1 MVTADPPDERTT
13 VSLLLRTQPV
23 GPAVEPEPGT
33 GRRRVGSSGRRPAVG
48 LAFVAPAAILV
59 AALFLV
65 PLAILIYMSFTDW
78 PLLGSPH
85 FNGLTNYR
93 QLGSDDQFLGAIKFT
108 LLYTAIT
115 TVVLFAIAFAL
126 VAISGSRRRGTVFYR
141 TAFFLPYVVGT
152 AAASSMWWV
161 NANDQLGI
169 FNKVLHATGLT
180 NQPADLLGTP
190 DRALITV
197 IALVVWKFVGFQVI
211 VLLVGLQAIPTEWYE
226 AARMDG
232 ASTWQRL
239 RYITLPALRPT
250 LALLTVLSVTGSL
263 LAFDQF
269 FVLTHGG
276 PDNSTVTVVLALYNK
291 AFQSFRLGNAAA
303 EAVVILIVLVLV
315 NAIQLRL
322 FREREK

>member
-1 MVTADPPDERTT
+1 MLTREHPRAGTRETA
-13 VSLLLRTQPV
+13 PV
-23 GPAVEPEPGT
+23 PGPRRRRGT
-33 GRRRVGSSGRRPAVG
+33 GAARRPLVG
-48 LAFVAPAAILV
+48 LAFVAPTAVVV

-78 PLLGSPH
+78 PLLGSPT
-85 FNGLTNYR
+85 FNGLKNYR
-93 QLGSDDQFLGAIKFT
+93 ELGSDDQFLGAIKFT
-108 LLYTAIT
+108 LLYTVIT
-115 TVVLFAIAFAL
+115 TIVLFAVAFAL
-126 VAISGSRRRGTVFYR
+126 VAISNTRRRGAMFYR

-161 NANDQLGI
+161 NSNDQLGVFSKAAQAAGI
-169 FNKVLHATGLT
+169 AHQPLGLLATPG
-180 NQPADLLGTP
+180 
-190 DRALITV
+190 RALFTV
-197 IALVVWKFVGFQVI
+197 IALVVWKFVGFQVM
-211 VLLVGLQAIPTEWYE
+211 VLLVGLQSIPSDLYE
-226 AARMDG
+226 AARVDG

-239 RYITLPALRPT
+239 RYITVPGLRPT

-303 EAVVILIVLVLV
+303 EAVAVLVVLVLV
-315 NAIQLRL
+315 NVIQLRL
-322 FREREK
+322 LRDREK

>member
-1 MVTADPPDERTT
+1 
-13 VSLLLRTQPV
+13 VSLLTRTPPV
-23 GPAVEPEPGT
+23 GPATAPEPGI
-33 GRRRVGSSGRRPAVG
+33 GRRRVANAARRPAVG
-48 LAFVAPAAILV
+48 LAFVAPSAILV

-65 PLAILIYMSFTDW
+65 PLGILVYMSFTDW

-85 FNGLTNYR
+85 VNGLDNYR
-93 QLGSDDQFLGAIKFT
+93 KLGSDDQFVGAIKFT

-126 VAISGSRRRGTVFYR
+126 VAISGSRRRGAVFYR

-161 NANDQLGI
+161 NSNDQLGV
-169 FNKVLHATGLT
+169 FNKVLHAVGIT

-190 DRALITV
+190 DRALVTV

-211 VLLVGLQAIPTEWYE
+211 VLLVGLQAIPGEWYE

-232 ASTWQRL
+232 ASTLQRL

-250 LALLTVLSVTGSL
+250 LALLTILSVTGSL

-303 EAVVILIVLVLV
+303 EAVVVLIVLVLV

-322 FREREK
+322 FREREN